1 MSVEERQTAKF
12 LYPRDLAKFVQ
23 DRWEK
28 VRAGWNESNGPGPE
42 PLPPIE
48 VLEWIISVCY
58 QASNLKEE
66 LRPVTLRLILGDPH
80 RFPPDQGPPRGLQP
94 LVFDEYR
101 SFTPDELRSLSPA
114 AAFHRSLIGVELD
127 PHNNPYIWG
136 IIQSGP
142 SWLKKLRGGRGS
154 AGYLPP
160 YLTIYVTGP
169 GRVEVNCGLTTIGQ
183 LRDGRVYGPSMNV
196 FDSKWYPR
204 AFAEYRGEL
213 VALHNAERA
222 IRGSDWAELDYDV
235 TRIIGQHTTKRIIT
249 SMRSFRHGGTLIFVE
264 PELAE
269 LLTRENPYLHLKY
282 RFTEGPSRSRFRFLM
297 LSIMET
303 LASMHGKCN
312 EDDEM
317 LTVGWEEYAA
327 SRDEALG
334 VLDESIFEM
343 AHLIASLSTVDGAVI
358 LTKRWE
364 LLGFASE
371 ITCHN
376 SDVKQVA
383 RALDLE
389 ADQVLMES
397 TEGVGTRH
405 RSVYRFCNQHRGS
418 IGVVAS
424 QDGDVRIVRWMDGRV
439 TYWDHQ
445 ATTNSV
451 DF

>member
-1 MSVEERQTAKF
+1 
-12 LYPRDLAKFVQ
+12 
-23 DRWEK
+23 
-28 VRAGWNESNGPGPE
+28 
-42 PLPPIE
+42 
-48 VLEWIISVCY
+48 
-58 QASNLKEE
+58 
-66 LRPVTLRLILGDPH
+66 
-80 RFPPDQGPPRGLQP
+80 
-94 LVFDEYR
+94 
-101 SFTPDELRSLSPA
+101 
-114 AAFHRSLIGVELD
+114 
-127 PHNNPYIWG
+127 
-136 IIQSGP
+136 
-142 SWLKKLRGGRGS
+142 
-154 AGYLPP
+154 
-160 YLTIYVTGP
+160 
-169 GRVEVNCGLTTIGQ
+169 
-183 LRDGRVYGPSMNV
+183 
-196 FDSKWYPR
+196 
-204 AFAEYRGEL
+204 
-213 VALHNAERA
+213 
-222 IRGSDWAELDYDV
+222 
-235 TRIIGQHTTKRIIT
+235 
-249 SMRSFRHGGTLIFVE
+249 
-264 PELAE
+264 
-269 LLTRENPYLHLKY
+269 
-282 RFTEGPSRSRFRFLM
+282 M

-303 LASMHGKCN
+303 LASMHGKCK

-317 LTVGWEEYAA
+317 LTVGWNEYAA

-371 ITCHN
+371 ISCHN

-445 ATTNSV
+445 ATTNSL